1 MNKFQQ
7 FARLGDRSK
16 GILMSLL
23 GVVILSPDSLLI
35 RLAGL
40 DDYTLIFYRG
50 LLPACAISL
59 ILWLHYRAD
68 FFPALMRIGWAGVV
82 NAVLFALVNITFISA
97 IQRTS
102 VANTLLFLSSAP
114 IFAALLSLVVLR
126 ESQRLSTWM
135 IIAISLLSIFIIGW
149 GSYASDGL
157 VGDLFAL
164 GCAVVTASS
173 AVLVRYRKEVDL
185 VPSVIL
191 GSLLTAA
198 YALSGSPELTISSLQ
213 LVYLAIIGLVQVP
226 FAFIMLTIAPRFANS
241 AEVQL
246 VYLLESILGPLWVWL
261 VIHETPP
268 LNTIVGG
275 SMLLASVAWF
285 AHSSLR
291 TERTHNGQA
300 TAGDRQS
307 D

>member
-1 MNKFQQ
+1 MKKFQQ
-7 FARLGDRSK
+7 LAHHSDRSK

-23 GVVILSPDSLLI
+23 GVTILSPDSLLI

-50 LLPACAISL
+50 LFPACAISL
-59 ILWLHYRAD
+59 ILWWYYRAE
-68 FFPALMRIGWAGVV
+68 FFPALMRIGRAGII
-82 NAVLFALVNITFISA
+82 NAVLFALVNISFISA
-97 IQRTS
+97 IQRTT
-102 VANTLLFLSSAP
+102 VTNTLLFLASAP

-126 ESQRLSTWM
+126 ENQRSSTWL

-149 GSYASDGL
+149 GSYGSNGL
-157 VGDLFAL
+157 TGDLLAL
-164 GCAVVTASS
+164 GCAVVTAAS
-173 AVLVRYRKEVDL
+173 AVLVRYHKEIDL

-191 GSLLTAA
+191 GSLITAA
-198 YALSGSPELTISSLQ
+198 YALSQAPQLAISAQQ
-213 LVYLAIIGLVQVP
+213 LVYLGIIGFVLVP
-226 FAFIMLTIAPRFANS
+226 FAFILLTIAPRFANS

-261 VIHETPP
+261 VIHEIPS

-275 SMLLASVAWF
+275 SILLISVAWF

-291 TERTHNGQA
+291 EERSLQ
-300 TAGDRQS
+300 
-307 D
+307 